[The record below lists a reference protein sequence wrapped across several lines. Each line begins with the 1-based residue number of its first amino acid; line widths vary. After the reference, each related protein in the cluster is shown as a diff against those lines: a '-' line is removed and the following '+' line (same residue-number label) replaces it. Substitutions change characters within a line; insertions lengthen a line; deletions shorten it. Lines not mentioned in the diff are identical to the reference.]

1 MRIIS
6 LIFLSVGIAL
16 GASLKVQYIDLGDYG
31 EIIYNNAGDGFVA
44 YNESDSMS
52 FEISSNA
59 NVVVY
64 VRDNTDTWSQL
75 GNTIIETNQYV
86 YFDDAIGFD
95 TNFARVV
102 AATMSSDSQTVIVNN
117 NYDNA
122 DYYGTPGA
130 ENGVYGSRVYK
141 LTSNEWTEVFST
153 TSHVEQVTVSG
164 DGSMFIEKDYYNNM
178 EGSSNA
184 VYRIYKQSGPNDPYE
199 VFDTI
204 SIAVP
209 DYAQTPHPYVNMI
222 SFDGNRFLM
231 TDDIATNYCKVFELE
246 SGAYQVWEDFSLDS
260 NVEDVW
266 GDPDLDNLVVMSET
280 NIVIWDIEELTFESI
295 GLISENSG
303 GNGTDTGAGISTS
316 FIGLEPVRFIAWMS
330 TSYDGSPS
338 SNKKQIFSVDQL
350 GQMMLFNEIREVDDI
365 SIGEYD
371 MYNYGPPEYLY
382 GPTIHG
388 SWEQNNSNMG
398 AGEDD
403 EEDYLF
409 YTLVPDSS
417 SASDNSGLVLLIDDL
432 QQTITTLSNELLSVI
447 QNNDVALQNNIDV
460 QEANRLAENSN
471 LQSNIDTEGLA
482 RLAGDTVLQSNIDAA
497 TRIANNTTLQNNIT
511 AEAAARIADDAT
523 LQSNI
528 DTEAATRLVD
538 DSSIIAAYQSADI
551 NVRDE
556 FTSEDI
562 AIRSEFTAADSAM
575 NTVLSNSVYDS
586 HEILSNYIAA
596 VAIMSDASDAAL
608 SNYIDAVTLDINAD
622 ILGVEQIQSLL
633 ISSLNLEI
641 QARIADVD
649 SLESEIEVI
658 SNIVEQIETTSN
670 GYSMAE
676 AQAMMRDLR
685 VGSSTISVSNGTA
698 RISLTVDESN
708 DLTESWSATEHSL
721 EMDIPAVSNTTFYR
735 FRMD

>member
-52 FEISSNA
+52 DEISSNA

-117 NYDNA
+117 NYDNTDQGMPDA
-122 DYYGTPGA
+122 K
-130 ENGVYGSRVYK
+130 NGVYGSRVYK

-153 TSHVEQVTVSG
+153 TSNVEQVTVSG

-209 DYAQTPHPYVNMI
+209 DDYAQTPHPYVNMI

-280 NIVIWDIEELTFESI
+280 NIVIWDIEELTFEGI

-303 GNGTDTGAGISTS
+303 GNPGADVSYS
-316 FIGLEPVRFIAWMS
+316 FIGLEPVRFIAW
-330 TSYDGSPS
+330 TGDSYGDSADIGSL
-338 SNKKQIFSVDQL
+338 DQL

-365 SIGEYD
+365 DRSDDD
-371 MYNYGPPEYLY
+371 MYNYGPEEYLY

-398 AGEDD
+398 AGGDND
-403 EEDYLF
+403 VDYLF

-447 QNNDVALQNNIDV
+447 QNNDAALQNNIDV
-460 QEANRLAENSN
+460 QEANRLVENS
-471 LQSNIDTEGLA
+471 
-482 RLAGDTVLQSNIDAA
+482 
-497 TRIANNTTLQNNIT
+497 TR
-511 AEAAARIADDAT
+511 
-523 LQSNI
+523 
-528 DTEAATRLVD
+528 
-538 DSSIIAAYQSADI
+538 
-551 NVRDE
+551 
-556 FTSEDI
+556 
-562 AIRSEFTAADSAM
+562 
-575 NTVLSNSVYDS
+575 
-586 HEILSNYIAA
+586 
-596 VAIMSDASDAAL
+596 
-608 SNYIDAVTLDINAD
+608 
-622 ILGVEQIQSLL
+622 
-633 ISSLNLEI
+633 
-641 QARIADVD
+641 
-649 SLESEIEVI
+649 
-658 SNIVEQIETTSN
+658 
-670 GYSMAE
+670 
-676 AQAMMRDLR
+676 
-685 VGSSTISVSNGTA
+685 
-698 RISLTVDESN
+698 
-708 DLTESWSATEHSL
+708 
-721 EMDIPAVSNTTFYR
+721 PK
-735 FRMD
+735 